1 MKKLT
6 VLNTAGVPIKINEKV
21 FKKVLSDNTIQ
32 IIKLYPTQNSLVV
45 EYTSKEENGAY
56 GKMEL
61 RDVG

>member
-6 VLNTAGVPIKINEKV
+6 ILNTAGVPIKINEKA
-21 FKKVLSDNTIQ
+21 FKKVLSNKNIQ
-32 IIKLYPTQNSLVV
+32 VTKLYPTQNSLVV

>member
-6 VLNTAGVPIKINEKV
+6 VLNTAGVPIKINEKA
-21 FKKVLSDNTIQ
+21 FKKVLSNKNIQ
-32 IIKLYPTQNSLVV
+32 VTKLYPTQNSLVI

>member
-6 VLNTAGVPIKINEKV
+6 ILNTTGVPIKINEKV

-32 IIKLYPTQNSLVV
+32 IIKLYPTQNSLVI
-45 EYTSKEENGAY
+45 EYTSKEENGVY

>member
-6 VLNTAGVPIKINEKV
+6 ILNTVGVPIKINEKA
-21 FKKVLSDNTIQ
+21 FKKVLSNKNIQ
-32 IIKLYPTQNSLVV
+32 VTKLYPTQNSLVV

>member
-6 VLNTAGVPIKINEKV
+6 ILNTTGVPIKIN
-21 FKKVLSDNTIQ
+21 KKVLSDNTIQ
-32 IIKLYPTQNSLVV
+32 IIKLYPTQNSLVI
-45 EYTSKEENGAY
+45 EYTSKEENGVY